1 MIKLPT
7 TTMNLIETEKEYVQT
22 KVQDVLIEL
31 YDARVEL
38 YEVGISE
45 HKFDIF
51 LKESLQRLHKLQQE
65 LKYE

>member
-1 MIKLPT
+1 M
-7 TTMNLIETEKEYVQT
+7 TEKEYVQT

-31 YDARVEL
+31 YDARAEL
-38 YEVGISE
+38 YGAGISE